1 MYDSTMQV
9 IAIIIVVI
17 IMGGLPLIIVANQMD
32 KTISLSVKTITTEF
46 VNNIRRSGSIEIDE
60 YQKYLEQLG
69 RTGNT
74 YRTSITIQI
83 SNQNLEKLDSLPNN
97 NIYYT
102 KFNTQVIN
110 ELESNKKLV
119 LNEGDIITVTAENT
133 NLTISQS
140 LRNFIYKVTGNDS
153 GMVAAE
159 VTGMVTATGN

>member
-60 YQKYLEQLG
+60 YQKYLEKLVK
-69 RTGNT
+69 TGNT
-74 YRTSITIQI
+74 YKTTITIQI
-83 SNQNLEKLDSLPNN
+83 ANSNLEKENLPNN

-102 KFNTQVIN
+102 KFNTQVIQ
-110 ELESNKKLV
+110 ELEANNKLV
-119 LNEGDIITVTAENT
+119 LNEGDIITVKTENT

-140 LRNFIYKVTGNDS
+140 LRNFIYRVTGNES
-153 GMVAAE
+153 GIVTAE
-159 VTGMVTATGN
+159 VTGMITTTGN